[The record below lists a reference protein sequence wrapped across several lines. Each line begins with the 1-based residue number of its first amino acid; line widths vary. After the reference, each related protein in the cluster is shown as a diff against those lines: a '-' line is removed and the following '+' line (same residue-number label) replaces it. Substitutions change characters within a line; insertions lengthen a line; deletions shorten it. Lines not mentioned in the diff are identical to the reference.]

1 MIIGCIADDF
11 TGAGDAASYLAK
23 GGMRTLMFNGVP
35 EDAAD
40 YSSACD
46 AIVIALKTRT
56 EDKEKAVQESLK
68 AIRWLQKQGAKQYYF
83 KYCSTFDSTPE
94 GNIGPVADAIMDE
107 LGAKR
112 AVICPALPDNGRIV
126 KDGSLYVNGVLLDE
140 SPMKNH
146 PLTPMW
152 DHRIKNLMEVQSKYS
167 CIELGRDF
175 SDLPDSMDAEAE
187 PEYMIPDYQ
196 DRMDAEKI
204 VDVFG
209 ADMFLTGGSGLL
221 EALASHWMKRVER
234 KQAVYPPVAGNTLLL
249 AGSCSEMTRKQI
261 AFYEAFGFMA
271 TKINPLEL
279 MEREGPVKID
289 MPEGKKAEAM
299 LLYTSDKPENV
310 KKIQEEGKML
320 VAEKIEGFLANMAV
334 SAYQNGCRK
343 IIVAGGETSGAVMK
357 ALGFSKYIIWKSVA
371 PGVPVLIP
379 IEDTGAR
386 IVLKSGNFGQ
396 EDFFL
401 RAMKMISEEMHGE

>member
-11 TGAGDAASYLAK
+11 TGAGDAASYLVK
-23 GGMRTLMFNGVP
+23 GGLHTLMFNGVP

-40 YSSACD
+40 YSAVCD
-46 AIVIALKTRT
+46 AIVVALKTRT
-56 EDKEKAVQESLK
+56 EAKEKAVQESLK

-94 GNIGPVADAIMDE
+94 GNIGPVADAIIDE

-112 AVICPALPDNGRIV
+112 AVVCPALPDNGRIV
-126 KDGSLYVNGVLLDE
+126 KNGSLYVNGVLLDE

-152 DHRIKNLMEVQSKYS
+152 DHRIKNLMEVQSKYF
-167 CIELGRDF
+167 CIELGQDF
-175 SDLPDSMDAEAE
+175 SDLPDSVNTEAE
-187 PEYMIPDYQ
+187 PVYMIPDYE

-209 ADMFLTGGSGLL
+209 ADLFLTGGSGLL

-234 KQAVYPPVAGNTLLL
+234 KQEVYSPVAGNTLLL

-261 AFYEAFGFMA
+261 AFYETSGLAAM
-271 TKINPLEL
+271 KIDPLEL
-279 MEREGPVKID
+279 MEKECPVKMD
-289 MPEGKKAEAM
+289 LPAGENAEAM

-320 VAEKIEGFLANMAV
+320 VAEKIEHFLADMAV
-334 SAYQNGCRK
+334 SAYQSGCRK

-379 IEDTGAR
+379 IEDTETR

-401 RAMKMISEEMHGE
+401 RAMQMISEEMHGE